1 MVVPRT
7 TNAHACKTETTNHNC
22 SFTQSHNHTPHKDTH
37 NEKET
42 EKKPGILEP
51 LRGAAVEDEDVVGKA
66 RGLLELFGG
75 GGDGSD
81 GSDGYNDDDGGV
93 RVLVDDV
100 SMLISKVVKLK
111 DVFGRS
117 RHTRRPPSDRLIGG
131 FFLPT
136 TVCRKACLKRVSA

>member
-1 MVVPRT
+1 MRCLLPATKCLKVLRLPPSLSDFVRVCCCS
-7 TNAHACKTETTNHNC
+7 AH
-22 SFTQSHNHTPHKDTH
+22 DTSS
-37 NEKET
+37 
-42 EKKPGILEP
+42 PFGDDDDDDDD
-51 LRGAAVEDEDVVGKA
+51 DEDDNY
-66 RGLLELFGG
+66 F
-75 GGDGSD
+75 DD
-81 GSDGYNDDDGGV
+81 DGYNDDDGGV
-93 RVLVDDV
+93 RVLADDV